1 MISNK
6 LKKPL
11 DDITPSKTIKDLVN
25 GKSTLQ
31 NEILGDLA
39 GEFGNNLVQEKAE
52 EMPLGELGASMSGS
66 FSGTLGKVTQSLIN
80 KLVSSKMPGGYT
92 MPKIKSYLN
101 SSFGLGP
108 KRSESVMLHGLTL
121 EPAARFAEDSQA
133 KDWLKSTAH
142 SYASKTGISFS
153 PVGSGSSS
161 GSAPGGGGA
170 TAVINSEEFE
180 TFKFKFSKLI
190 LNQLGEF
197 AKYLDVDLQEDSKQ
211 LASQKLT
218 AEYLQTQLDLWLE
231 EHGEFYADGIKPLFD
246 TKKVR
251 VYDSYWNWVRQDAL
265 QLYYDLI
272 FGRISSINRELVN
285 KCNHLIN
292 RTDDYESMSEF
303 MEYYLKHWPNK
314 DDDKYAS
321 IRELTTVLSESVR
334 NAIDQDPVYING
346 KAKVE
351 RQRTRYYL
359 M

>member
-11 DDITPSKTIKDLVN
+11 AEISPEKTIKDLVN

-52 EMPLGELGASMSGS
+52 EIPLGELGTSMNGS

-80 KLVSSKMPGGYT
+80 KLVSSKMPGGFSL
-92 MPKIKSYLN
+92 PKIKSYLS

-108 KRSESVMLHGLTL
+108 KRSESVLLHGLTL
-121 EPAARFAEDSQA
+121 EPSTRFGEDSLA
-133 KDWLKSTAH
+133 KEWLNSTAQ
-142 SYASKTGISFS
+142 SYALKAGISFS
-153 PVGSGSSS
+153 SSS
-161 GSAPGGGGA
+161 GNSASSSA
-170 TAVINSEEFE
+170 TSVINSEEFDK
-180 TFKFKFSKLI
+180 FKLKFSKLI

-197 AKYLDVDLQEDSKQ
+197 AKYLDVDLLEDSK
-211 LASQKLT
+211 LMSSQKVT
-218 AEYLQTQLDLWLE
+218 IEDLQSQLDMWLE

-246 TKKVR
+246 TKKAR

-303 MEYYLKHWPNK
+303 MDYYLKHWPNK
-314 DDDKYAS
+314 DDDKYGS
-321 IRELTTVLSESVR
+321 IREMTNVLAESVR
-334 NAIDQDPVYING
+334 NAIDQDPVYINC
-346 KAKVE
+346 K
-351 RQRTRYYL
+351 
-359 M
+359 